1 MLFIETPE
9 FCVDLGED
17 SDIENIGIDSDDD
30 NASDDLDALIA
41 IILR

>member
-17 SDIENIGIDSDDD
+17 SDILYIGIDSDDD
-30 NASDDLDALIA
+30 DASDASDD
-41 IILR
+41 